1 MKQKTLSNYLKGI
14 IFSMAV
20 IGLVI
25 YFKILPSIIT
35 EILTELNLL
44 QRYKIW
50 SIIILISSIPCFLVL
65 VYGWFIATNI
75 GIDQSFSKEN
85 ANYLKIITILTLIDT
100 IYFFI
105 ANVVL
110 YIYQCSSPII
120 FTISLIIE
128 FAGITIAITSACLSH
143 LVMNAYE
150 LKMQS
155 DLTI

>member
-14 IFSMAV
+14 ILSMAI
-20 IGLVI
+20 IGLII
-25 YFKILPSIIT
+25 YFKIFPS
-35 EILTELNLL
+35 ILTEVLTEFNLL
-44 QRYKIW
+44 KQYNIW
-50 SIIILISSIPCFLVL
+50 SIIFLISSIPCFLVL
-65 VYGWFIATNI
+65 VCGWFIATNI

-110 YIYQCSSPII
+110 YIYHYSSPII
-120 FTISLIIE
+120 FTISLIIA
-128 FAGITIAITSACLSH
+128 FSGIAIAIISACLSH

-150 LKMQS
+150 LKIQS